1 MAEPCPRALR
11 SLCRECHIPSPL
23 LGRLQEAVG
32 RSLMPRC
39 RGTRAGE
46 AGEAVLRGLVGVCRR
61 STPRRQQARLWG
73 SACCSP
79 ESILS
84 VPGAVR

>member
-11 SLCRECHIPSPL
+11 SLCRECHIPSK
-23 LGRLQEAVG
+23 GLQEAVG

-61 STPRRQQARLWG
+61 STPRRQQARPWG
-73 SACCSP
+73 SVCCSP